1 MKKVIFV
8 NSCLTNGGSERVM
21 TLIANYFAENN
32 YDTTMILVR
41 DKKEKDYALNQNIEC
56 IQFKY
61 NTKNK
66 LIILLKRIIKL
77 RKELKKRKPDYI
89 ISFMW
94 DINMITLLANL
105 GLKSKVIVSERAHP
119 LMGPQ
124 PLEKKITEKKLY
136 KLANTI
142 VFQTNDVLKYYNKK
156 VKKKS
161 IVIPNP
167 INENLPQ
174 KYEGERKKIICAAGR
189 LTKQK
194 NFSMLINVF
203 SKFSKEYNDFKLV
216 IYGDGKLRP
225 ELEKQIETLNLK
237 GKAFLPG
244 YIDNINEKMCNC
256 AMYISTSIYEGISN
270 SMLEALGMG
279 IPTICTDCPVGG
291 ASLVMKGKNN
301 GILIPVN
308 DDNALLSAM
317 KSIAD
322 NKELAEAYSKEAL
335 KVRDEFSIDKI
346 GKQWM
351 KLCE

>member
-21 TLIANYFAENN
+21 TLIANYFVEHNF
-32 YDTTMILVR
+32 DTTMILVR
-41 DKKEKDYALNQNIEC
+41 DKEKKDYILNSNVKC

-66 LIILLKRIIKL
+66 IIILLKRIKKL
-77 RKELKKRKPDYI
+77 RSILKKEKPDYI

-105 GLKSKVIVSERAHP
+105 GLKSKVIISERAHP
-119 LMGPQ
+119 KMGPQ
-124 PLEKKITEKKLY
+124 SIEKSITEKKLY
-136 KLANTI
+136 KLANKI
-142 VFQTNDVLKYYNKK
+142 VFQTTDVIEFYNSK
-156 VKKKS
+156 VQDKAV
-161 IVIPNP
+161 VIPNP
-167 INENLPQ
+167 INENLPN
-174 KYEGERKKIICAAGR
+174 KFNGERKKIICASGI
-189 LTKQK
+189 LTEQK

-225 ELEKQIETLNLK
+225 ELEKQIEILNLK
-237 GKAFLPG
+237 EKAFLPG

-301 GILIPVN
+301 GVLIPVN
-308 DDNALLSAM
+308 DDDALLSAM

-322 NKELAEAYSKEAL
+322 NKELAESYSKEAL